1 MTMKEQKKY
10 TLLAMELNPW
20 DCSKSSFPS
29 SEIVKHPRV
38 LKELTDVHPAIL
50 IYDWSKGTV
59 YSSFGNQLAEGSK
72 SLVKDNGVVYVCSS
86 NNGQNLKNQ
95 SNASN
100 YAPSS
105 GSERLPDGYQWVSLF
120 EISPDNTGN
129 YIKIP
134 SYDKI
139 LDIIKTNE
147 DLFCTTETIGKVGD
161 CSLYLSDGSVGKLIG
176 SIKTDCILCNK
187 IANALSGDTV
197 SAKFSIV
204 PDMSDIPIITNKEKL
219 NNILDTYVSTTDF
232 SVSAYKN
239 NLNSGFSAGCIFSVN
254 IDPDYLYT
262 GVPTNLVVNIV
273 GSGSGATVELIYS
286 NIVGSTGD
294 LSGIEITNR
303 GAGYDSDTTATITG
317 LAGTTGQ
324 NLADAISLI
333 IPDTSNGISEISSI
347 FNLESSFSTE
357 VVTLISGTLNPKQE
371 SINCNAY
378 TLLINQ
384 IDNNLPPNITGVKC
398 FEPGTVNASSIDDQK
413 YKFNFIKSII

>member
-1 MTMKEQKKY
+1 MTMKTPITKY
-10 TLLAMELNPW
+10 TLLAMDLPPW
-20 DCSKSSFPS
+20 YSSSSSFPS

-38 LKELTDVHPAIL
+38 IKELTDVNEAML

-72 SLVKDNGVVYVCSS
+72 SIVKYNGYVYVCSS
-86 NNGQNLKNQ
+86 NNIKNLKNQ

-100 YAPSS
+100 YPPSS
-105 GSERLPDGYQWVSLF
+105 GILEDGYQWVKVF
-120 EISPDNTGN
+120 EIDISNTGN
-129 YIKIP
+129 YIKTP

-147 DLFCTTETIGKVGD
+147 DSFCSAETDGKIGD
-161 CSLYLSDGSVGKLIG
+161 CSLYLSNGSVGKLIG
-176 SIKTDCILCNK
+176 SIETDCILCNK

-204 PDMSDIPIITNKEKL
+204 PDISDIPIITNKEKL

-273 GSGSGATVELIYS
+273 GSGSGAVVELVYS

-294 LSGIEITNR
+294 ISGVKLTKR
-303 GAGYDSDTTATITG
+303 GAGYESNTTVTITG

-324 NLADAISLI
+324 NLGYAISPI
-333 IPDTSNGISEISSI
+333 IPSDVSNISEISSI
-347 FNLESSFSTE
+347 FNLKSSFPTE
-357 VVTLISGTLNPKQE
+357 VVTLISGTLNPKLE

-378 TLLINQ
+378 TLLLNQ
-384 IDNNLPPNITGVKC
+384 IDNNLPPNITGVK
-398 FEPGTVNASSIDDQK
+398 FFDPDTVNASSIDDQIN
-413 YKFNFIKSII
+413 YKFNFIRP

>member
-1 MTMKEQKKY
+1 MTMKTPITKY
-10 TLLAMELNPW
+10 TLLAMDLPPW
-20 DCSKSSFPS
+20 YSSSSSFPS

-38 LKELTDVHPAIL
+38 IKELTDVNEAML

-72 SLVKDNGVVYVCSS
+72 SIVKYNGYVYVCSS
-86 NNGQNLKNQ
+86 NNIKNLKNQ

-100 YAPSS
+100 YPPSS
-105 GSERLPDGYQWVSLF
+105 GILEDGYQWVKVF
-120 EISPDNTGN
+120 EIDISNTGN
-129 YIKIP
+129 YIKTP

-147 DLFCTTETIGKVGD
+147 DSFCSAETDGKIGD
-161 CSLYLSDGSVGKLIG
+161 CSLYLSNGSVGKLIG
-176 SIKTDCILCNK
+176 SIETDCVLCNK
-187 IANALSGDTV
+187 IANALSGDTI

-204 PDMSDIPIITNKEKL
+204 PDISDIPIITNKEKL

-273 GSGSGATVELIYS
+273 GSGSGAVVELVYS

-294 LSGIEITNR
+294 ISGVKLTKR
-303 GAGYDSDTTATITG
+303 GAGYESNTTVTITG

-324 NLADAISLI
+324 NLGYAISPI
-333 IPDTSNGISEISSI
+333 IPSDVSNISEISSI
-347 FNLESSFSTE
+347 FNLKSSFPTE
-357 VVTLISGTLNPKQE
+357 VVTLISGTLNPKLE

-378 TLLINQ
+378 TLLLNQ
-384 IDNNLPPNITGVKC
+384 IDNNLPPNITGVK
-398 FEPGTVNASSIDDQK
+398 FFDPDTVNASSSDYSNINL
-413 YKFNFIKSII
+413 KFNFIRP

>member
-1 MTMKEQKKY
+1 MTMKTPITKY
-10 TLLAMELNPW
+10 TLLAMDLPPW
-20 DCSKSSFPS
+20 YSSSSSFPS
-29 SEIVKHPRV
+29 SEIVKYPRV
-38 LKELTDVHPAIL
+38 IKELTDVNEAIL

-72 SLVKDNGVVYVCSS
+72 SIVKYNGYVYVCSS
-86 NNGQNLKNQ
+86 NNIKNLKNQ

-100 YAPSS
+100 YPPSS
-105 GSERLPDGYQWVSLF
+105 GILEDGYQWVKIFQIDVS
-120 EISPDNTGN
+120 NTGN

-139 LDIIKTNE
+139 LDVIKTNE
-147 DLFCTTETIGKVGD
+147 DSFCSAETDGKIGD
-161 CSLYLSDGSVGKLIG
+161 CSLYLSNGSVGKLIG
-176 SIKTDCILCNK
+176 SIETDCVLCNK
-187 IANALSGDTV
+187 ISKALSGDTI

-204 PDMSDIPIITNKEKL
+204 PDISDIPIITNKEKL
-219 NNILDTYVSTTDF
+219 NNILNTYVSTTDF
-232 SVSAYKN
+232 SVSTYKN

-273 GSGSGATVELIYS
+273 GSGLGATVELVYS

-294 LSGIEITNR
+294 ISGVKITNR
-303 GAGYDSDTTATITG
+303 GTGYQSNTTATITG
-317 LAGTTGQ
+317 LAGTTGED
-324 NLADAISLI
+324 LAAAISLI
-333 IPDTSNGISEISSI
+333 IPSEVSNISDISSI
-347 FNLESSFSTE
+347 FDLKSSFPTE
-357 VVTLISGTLNPKQE
+357 VITHISGELNPKLE

-384 IDNNLPPNITGVKC
+384 IDNNLPPNITGVK
-398 FEPGTVNASSIDDQK
+398 FFTPDTVNASSLFDQK

>member
-1 MTMKEQKKY
+1 MTMKTPITKY
-10 TLLAMELNPW
+10 TLLAMDLPSW
-20 DCSKSSFPS
+20 YSSSSSFPS
-29 SEIVKHPRV
+29 SEIVKHPRA
-38 LKELTDVHPAIL
+38 LKELTDVNEAIL

-59 YSSFGNQLAEGSK
+59 YSSFGNQLTESSK
-72 SLVKDNGVVYVCSS
+72 SIVKYNGYVYVCSS
-86 NNGQNLKNQ
+86 NNIKNLKNQ
-95 SNASN
+95 SNTSN
-100 YAPSS
+100 YPPSS
-105 GSERLPDGYQWVSLF
+105 GILQDGYQWIKIF
-120 EISPDNTGN
+120 EIDISNTGN
-129 YIKIP
+129 YVKIP

-139 LDIIKTNE
+139 LDIIKTNQ
-147 DLFCTTETIGKVGD
+147 DSFCTTETIGKVGD
-161 CSLYLSDGSVGKLIG
+161 CSLYLSNGSVGKLIG
-176 SIKTDCILCNK
+176 SIETDCVLCNK
-187 IANALSGDTV
+187 IANALSSDTI

-204 PDMSDIPIITNKEKL
+204 SDISDIPIITNKEKL

-294 LSGIEITNR
+294 ISGIEITNG

-324 NLADAISLI
+324 NLANAISLI
-333 IPDTSNGISEISSI
+333 IPSQVSNISDISSI
-347 FNLESSFSTE
+347 FDLKSSFSTE
-357 VVTLISGTLNPKQE
+357 VVTLISGTLNPKLE
-371 SINCNAY
+371 SITCNAY

-384 IDNNLPPNITGVKC
+384 IDNNLPPNITGVK
-398 FEPGTVNASSIDDQK
+398 FFTPDTVNASPLLDQK
-413 YKFNFIKSII
+413 YKFNFIRA

>member
-1 MTMKEQKKY
+1 MTMKEQKN
-10 TLLAMELNPW
+10 TLLAMQLPSW
-20 DCSKSSFPS
+20 YSSRSSFS
-29 SEIVKHPRV
+29 ASEIVLFPRV
-38 LKELTDVHPAIL
+38 MKELTDVNEAML
-50 IYDWSKGTV
+50 IGDWGKGVV

-72 SLVKDNGVVYVCSS
+72 SIVKYNGDVYVCSS
-86 NNGQNLKNQ
+86 NNIENLKNQ

-100 YAPSS
+100 YPPSS
-105 GSERLPDGYQWVSLF
+105 GILEDGYQWVKIFQIDVS
-120 EISPDNTGN
+120 NTGN

-139 LDIIKTNE
+139 LDVIKTNE
-147 DLFCTTETIGKVGD
+147 DSFCSAETDGKIGD
-161 CSLYLSDGSVGKLIG
+161 CSLYLSNGSVGKLIG
-176 SIKTDCILCNK
+176 SIETDCILCNK

-204 PDMSDIPIITNKEKL
+204 PDISDIPIITNKEKL

-273 GSGSGATVELIYS
+273 GSGSGAVVELVYS

-294 LSGIEITNR
+294 ISGVKLTKR
-303 GAGYDSDTTATITG
+303 GAGYESNTTVTITG

-324 NLADAISLI
+324 NLGYAISPI
-333 IPDTSNGISEISSI
+333 IPSDVSNISEISSI
-347 FNLESSFSTE
+347 FNLKSSFPTE
-357 VVTLISGTLNPKQE
+357 VVTLISGTLNPKLE

-378 TLLINQ
+378 TLLLNQ
-384 IDNNLPPNITGVKC
+384 IDNNLPPNITGVK
-398 FEPGTVNASSIDDQK
+398 FFDPDTVNASSIDDQIN
-413 YKFNFIKSII
+413 YKFNFIRP

>member
-1 MTMKEQKKY
+1 MTMKKPIIPY
-10 TLLAMELNPW
+10 TLLAIELNPW
-20 DCSKSSFPS
+20 DCSRSSFPS
-29 SEIVKHPRV
+29 SEIVKLPRF

-50 IYDWSKGTV
+50 IYDWLKGTL

-72 SLVKDNGVVYVCSS
+72 SIVKYNGYVYVCSS
-86 NNGQNLKNQ
+86 NNIKNLKNQ
-95 SNASN
+95 SNVSN
-100 YAPSS
+100 YPPSLSS
-105 GSERLPDGYQWVSLF
+105 GRLPDGHQWVPLF
-120 EISPDNTGN
+120 QISPDNTGN

-147 DLFCTTETIGKVGD
+147 VHLFCTTETIGKVGD
-161 CSLYLSDGSVGKLIG
+161 CSLYLSNGSVGKLIG
-176 SIKTDCILCNK
+176 SIETDCVLCNK
-187 IANALSGDTV
+187 IANALSSDTI

-204 PDMSDIPIITNKEKL
+204 PDISDIPIITNKEKL

-294 LSGIEITNR
+294 ISGIEITNG

-324 NLADAISLI
+324 NLANAISLI
-333 IPDTSNGISEISSI
+333 IPSQVSNISDISSI
-347 FNLESSFSTE
+347 FDLKSSFATE
-357 VVTLISGTLNPKQE
+357 VVTLISGELNPKLE

-398 FEPGTVNASSIDDQK
+398 FDPDTVNASTILDQK
-413 YKFNFIKSII
+413 YKFNFIRP

>member
-1 MTMKEQKKY
+1 MTMKTPITKY
-10 TLLAMELNPW
+10 TLLAMELHPW
-20 DCSKSSFPS
+20 YSSSSSFPS

-38 LKELTDVHPAIL
+38 LKELTDVNEAIL
-50 IYDWSKGTV
+50 IYDWSKGDV
-59 YSSFGNQLAEGSK
+59 YSSFGNQLSEGST
-72 SLVKDNGVVYVCSS
+72 SIVKYNGYVYVCSS
-86 NNGQNLKNQ
+86 NNIKNLKNQ

-100 YAPSS
+100 YPPSS
-105 GSERLPDGYQWVSLF
+105 GILEDGYQWVKIF
-120 EISPDNTGN
+120 EIDISNTGN

-147 DLFCTTETIGKVGD
+147 DSFCTSQTDGKIGN
-161 CSLYLSDGSVGKLIG
+161 CSLYLGNGYVGKLIG
-176 SIKTDCILCNK
+176 SIETDCILCTK

-204 PDMSDIPIITNKEKL
+204 PDMSDISIITNKEKL

-262 GVPTNLVVNIV
+262 GVSTNLVVNIV
-273 GSGSGATVELIYS
+273 GSGSGAVVELVYS

-294 LSGIEITNR
+294 ISGINITNR
-303 GAGYDSDTTATITG
+303 GTGYQSNTTATITG
-317 LAGTTGQ
+317 LAGTSGED
-324 NLADAISLI
+324 LEAAISLI
-333 IPDTSNGISEISSI
+333 IPSEVSNISDISSI
-347 FNLESSFSTE
+347 FDLKSSFPTE
-357 VVTLISGTLNPKQE
+357 VVTLISGTLNPKLE

-378 TLLINQ
+378 TLLLNQ
-384 IDNNLPPNITGVKC
+384 IDNNLPPNITGVK
-398 FEPGTVNASSIDDQK
+398 FFDPTTVNASSPDDQINL
-413 YKFNFIKSII
+413 KFSFIRP